1 MTASADFDPIAYI
14 NEPRWQAS
22 RLGLERI
29 KALLDRLGRPQD
41 SLSFVHVAG
50 TNGKG
55 STCAYLSSICRAA
68 GLKTGLFTSPYI
80 ERFEER
86 IQIDGAAISY
96 DALTAVTRSVRD
108 VAEELAAQTGDHPT
122 EFELMCAVA
131 LTFFAQERCD
141 IVVLEVGLGGRLD
154 STNVIDRA
162 EVDVITRIDLDH
174 TALLGDTL
182 AAIAGEKAAIIKPGA
197 EVVSAPQP
205 PEVRAVIEAAAQEAA
220 VQDADALP
228 PRGSV
233 CFVREQDIANKG
245 INRENGAFIRQFSYK
260 TFDNLQTRLLAS
272 YQMENAALALEAAL
286 ALRKRGWPISDGDI
300 RAGIAQTGWPGR
312 FEVISPAFA
321 EQSAIVVD
329 GGHNPQGARALAAS
343 LRQVFPDQQVVFV
356 MSVLADK
363 DYDAMIE
370 AVGDLAKAFVAVTP
384 NNPRALTAAALEQAI
399 RQQYAGDVSVAQDY
413 DEALALARA
422 CATGNDVLCFFGS
435 LYAIADI
442 KQALRNTGLLDDTDA
457 GLAGD
462 ASAQG
467 AE

>member
-1 MTASADFDPIAYI
+1 MIASTEFDPIAYI

-29 KALLDRLGRPQD
+29 KALLDALGRPQD

-55 STCAYLSSICRAA
+55 STCAYLSSICRSA

-80 ERFEER
+80 EHFEER
-86 IQIDGAAISY
+86 IQIDGVSIPY
-96 DALTAVTRSVRD
+96 DALKAVTYKVRD
-108 VAEELAAQTGDHPT
+108 AAELLAAQTGDHPT

-131 LTFFAQERCD
+131 LTYFAQERCD

-174 TALLGDTL
+174 TVLLGDTL
-182 AAIAGEKAAIIKPGA
+182 EAIAAEKAAIIKPGA
-197 EVVSAPQP
+197 DVVSAPQT
-205 PEVRAVIEAAAQEAA
+205 PEVRAVIEAAAQEVAILAA
-220 VQDADALP
+220 APDDGVQEGDD
-228 PRGSV
+228 RTRRNHVQFV
-233 CFVREQDIANKG
+233 CEQDIANKG
-245 INRENGAFIRQFSYK
+245 IHRENEGIIRQFSYK
-260 TFDNLQTRLLAS
+260 SFDNLQTKLLAS

-286 ALRKRGWPISDGDI
+286 ALRRRGWQISDGDI
-300 RAGIAQTGWPGR
+300 RAGIAQASWPGR
-312 FEVISPAFA
+312 FEVISP
-321 EQSAIVVD
+321 SAADQPALVVD

-343 LRQVFPDQQVVFV
+343 LRQIFPDQQVVFV

-370 AVGDLAKAFVAVTP
+370 AVGDLAKVFVAVTP

-399 RQQYAGDVSVAQDY
+399 RQHYAGEVREAQDY
-413 DEALALARA
+413 DEALALACA
-422 CATGNDVLCFFGS
+422 SATGNDLLCFFGS
-435 LYAIADI
+435 LYAVADI
-442 KQALRNTGLLDDTDA
+442 KQALRHAGLLGNA
-457 GLAGD
+457 
-462 ASAQG
+462 
-467 AE
+467 

>member
-29 KALLDRLGRPQD
+29 KALLDELGRPQD

-86 IQIDGAAISY
+86 IQIDGAAIPY
-96 DALTAVTRSVRD
+96 DALTAVTRTVRD
-108 VAEELAAQTGDHPT
+108 AAEELAAQTGDHPT

-131 LTFFAQERCD
+131 LAYFAQERCD

-162 EVDVITRIDLDH
+162 EVDVLTRIDLDH

-197 EVVSAPQP
+197 DVVSAPQA

-220 VQDADALP
+220 IQDAAHDDGAQDAGDGA
-228 PRGSV
+228 RHSHVQFV
-233 CFVREQDIANKG
+233 CEQDISNNG
-245 INRENGAFIRQFSYK
+245 IHQENEAIIRQFSYK
-260 TFDNLQTRLLAS
+260 AFDNLQTKLLAS
-272 YQMENAALALEAAL
+272 YQMENAALALEAAR
-286 ALRKRGWPISDGDI
+286 ALRRRGWQISDGDI
-300 RAGIAQTGWPGR
+300 RAGIAQAGWPGR
-312 FEVISPAFA
+312 FEVISPSSA
-321 EQSAIVVD
+321 EQPTIVVD
-329 GGHNPQGARALAAS
+329 VGHNPQGARALAAS

-399 RQQYAGDVSVAQDY
+399 RQYYAGDVSVAQGY
-413 DEALALARA
+413 DEALALARMD
-422 CATGNDVLCFFGS
+422 ATGNDVLCFFGS

-442 KQALRNTGLLDDTDA
+442 KQALRNAGLLGNA
-457 GLAGD
+457 
-462 ASAQG
+462 
-467 AE
+467 

>member
-1 MTASADFDPIAYI
+1 
-14 NEPRWQAS
+14 
-22 RLGLERI
+22 
-29 KALLDRLGRPQD
+29 
-41 SLSFVHVAG
+41 
-50 TNGKG
+50 
-55 STCAYLSSICRAA
+55 
-68 GLKTGLFTSPYI
+68 
-80 ERFEER
+80 
-86 IQIDGAAISY
+86 
-96 DALTAVTRSVRD
+96 
-108 VAEELAAQTGDHPT
+108 
-122 EFELMCAVA
+122 MCAVA

-286 ALRKRGWPISDGDI
+286 ALRKRGWQISDGDI